1 MKVEDINLCDLEQF
15 TAGCPEDAFKTLRA
29 QAPVWFHPATAQ
41 TPGNEGFWVIAKHAD
56 AKAALKNHA
65 VFSSETGNGARVG
78 GGTTLDDMSTD
89 MAPGVV
95 LAMMDPPKHDAIRG
109 IVNQGFFPKNLAA
122 LETQIQALT
131 DAILDNALATL
142 DSNPAG
148 GQQSDEAHEID
159 LLQQIAAQ
167 LPLQTIC
174 TIGGVPREDWPR
186 MLDWAEAA
194 ISFAAHDKT
203 TDTAPL
209 IAKLT
214 EMGLYAFGLIQQL
227 REHPTGSIMS
237 TIVHARIPGADGNPR
252 QLDDV
257 ELIRFF
263 NLLITGGTE
272 TTRNAIAGGFYQLL
286 QHPAQYRA
294 LEDDPEGLIDNAVEE
309 ILRWTSPV
317 HFNRRTASE
326 NCTFAGQA
334 IQRGDKV
341 TVWYPSANR
350 DETVFDEPYVFNIF
364 RDKNPHIAFG
374 HGIHHCLGAALAR
387 QEIRIMISS
396 LIKRLRGRSVEAVAA
411 PVYLRSNRHQGI
423 SELRLRIR

>member
-1 MKVEDINLCDLEQF
+1 MKIEDINLCDLEQF
-15 TAGCPEDAFKTLRA
+15 TAGCPEAAFKTLRA
-29 QAPVWFHPATAQ
+29 QAPVWFHPANAQ

-56 AKAALKNHA
+56 AKAVLKNHQ

-122 LETQIQALT
+122 LEGQIQALT
-131 DAILDNALATL
+131 DAILDEALAGIET
-142 DSNPAG
+142 NG
-148 GQQSDEAHEID
+148 SDGTQCRDNHEID
-159 LLQQIAAQ
+159 LLQTAAQ

-174 TIGGVPREDWPR
+174 TIGGVPREDWPK
-186 MLDWAEAA
+186 MLEWAEAA
-194 ISFAAHDKT
+194 ISFAAHDKA

-227 REHPTGSIMS
+227 REQPSESIMS
-237 TIVHARIPGADGNPR
+237 TIVRARIPGEDGRPR

-286 QHPAQYRA
+286 QHPQQYRA
-294 LEDDPEGLIDNAVEE
+294 LQDNLEGLIDNAVEE

-326 NCTFAGQA
+326 DCPFAGQF

-350 DETVFDEPYVFNIF
+350 DETVFDEPYRFNIF
-364 RDKNPHIAFG
+364 REKNPHIAFG

-396 LIKRLRGRSVEAVAA
+396 LLQRLRGRCVEAVAP

-423 SELRLRIR
+423 ADLRLRIR

>member
-1 MKVEDINLCDLEQF
+1 MNIEDINLCDLEQF
-15 TAGCPEDAFKTLRA
+15 TAGCPEAAFKTLRA
-29 QAPVWFHPATAQ
+29 QAPVWFHPANEH

-56 AKAALKNHA
+56 AKAVLKNHA
-65 VFSSETGNGARVG
+65 VFSSETGNGARTG

-109 IVNQGFFPKNLAA
+109 IVNQGFFPKNLAM
-122 LETQIQALT
+122 LESQIQALT
-131 DAILDNALATL
+131 DAILDTALSHAEPYTGNTQNG
-142 DSNPAG
+142 DSR
-148 GQQSDEAHEID
+148 EID
-159 LLQQIAAQ
+159 FLHQVAAQ

-174 TIGGVPREDWPR
+174 TIGGIPREDWPK
-186 MLDWAEAA
+186 MQDWADAA
-194 ISFAAHDKT
+194 IRFAAHDKS

-209 IAKLT
+209 IAQLT
-214 EMGLYAFGLIQQL
+214 DMGMYAYGLIQQL
-227 REHPTGSIMS
+227 REHPSESIMS
-237 TIVHARIPGADGNPR
+237 TIVHAQIPGEDGNAR

-286 QHPAQYRA
+286 LHRDQYRA
-294 LEDDPEGLIDNAVEE
+294 LENNLDGLIDNAVEE

-317 HFNRRTASE
+317 HFNRRTASQT
-326 NCTFAGQA
+326 CSFAGQS

-350 DETVFDEPYVFNIF
+350 DETVFDEPYRFNIL
-364 RDKNPHIAFG
+364 REKNPHIAFG

-396 LIKRLRGRSVEAVAA
+396 LIRRLHGRVVEAVGA

>member
-1 MKVEDINLCDLEQF
+1 MKLVDINLCDLEQF
-15 TAGCPEDAFKTLRA
+15 TAGCPEIAFKLLRA
-29 QAPVWFHPATAQ
+29 QAPVWFHPPNEQ
-41 TPGNEGFWVIAKHAD
+41 TPGNEGFWVIARHAD
-56 AKAALKNHA
+56 AKAVLKNHQ
-65 VFSSETGNGARVG
+65 VFSSETGNGARIG
-78 GGTTLDDMSTD
+78 GGTTLDDMATD

-109 IVNQGFFPKNLAA
+109 IVNQGFYPKNLAA
-122 LETQIQALT
+122 LEGQIQALT
-131 DAILDNALATL
+131 DAILSDALADIENT
-142 DSNPAG
+142 SG
-148 GQQSDEAHEID
+148 GNTHSGRSREID
-159 LLQQIAAQ
+159 FLQQIAAQ

-174 TIGGVPREDWPR
+174 TIGGVPREDWPK
-186 MLDWAEAA
+186 MLEWAEAA
-194 ISFAAHDKT
+194 IAFAAHDRH

-214 EMGLYAFGLIQQL
+214 EMGLYAYGLIQQL
-227 REHPTGSIMS
+227 RERPTGSIMS
-237 TIVHARIPGADGNPR
+237 TIVHAQIPGEDDEPR
-252 QLDDV
+252 QLDDL

-286 QHPAQYRA
+286 QHPDQYHA
-294 LEDDPEGLIDNAVEE
+294 LEGDLEGLIDDAVEE

-326 NCTFAGQA
+326 NCTFAGKD

-350 DETVFDEPYVFNIF
+350 DESVFDAPYSFNIF
-364 RDKNPHIAFG
+364 RTKNPHIAFG

-396 LIKRLRGRSVEAVAA
+396 LINRLRGKKVEAVAA

-423 SELRLRIR
+423 SELRLRIS

>member
-1 MKVEDINLCDLEQF
+1 MKIEDINLCDLEQF
-15 TAGCPEDAFKTLRA
+15 TAGCPEAAFKTLRA
-29 QAPVWFHPATAQ
+29 QAPVWFHPANEQ
-41 TPGNEGFWVIAKHAD
+41 TPGREGFWVIAKHAD
-56 AKAALKNHA
+56 AKAVLKNHQ
-65 VFSSETGNGARVG
+65 VFSSETGHGARVG
-78 GGTTLDDMSTD
+78 GGTTLDDLSTD

-122 LETQIQALT
+122 LEGQIQALT
-131 DAILDNALATL
+131 DAILDKALAGIEGNSL
-142 DSNPAG
+142 DHQHEG
-148 GQQSDEAHEID
+148 DHHEID
-159 LLQQIAAQ
+159 FLQQIAAQ

-174 TIGGVPREDWPR
+174 TIGGLPREDWPQ
-186 MLDWAEAA
+186 MQEWADAA
-194 ISFAAHDKT
+194 ISYAAHDNT
-203 TDTAPL
+203 TDNAPL
-209 IAKLT
+209 VAKLT
-214 EMGLYAFGLIQQL
+214 EMGIYAYGLIQQL
-227 REHPTGSIMS
+227 REKPSASIMS
-237 TIVHARIPGADGNPR
+237 TVVHAQIPGEDGEPR

-263 NLLITGGTE
+263 SLLITGGTE

-286 QHPAQYRA
+286 LHPDQYYA
-294 LEDDPEGLIDNAVEE
+294 LEADLAGLIDNAVEE

-317 HFNRRTASE
+317 HFNRRTAAE
-326 NCTFAGQA
+326 NCTFAGQN
-334 IQRGDKV
+334 IRRGDKV

-350 DETVFDEPYVFNIF
+350 DETVFDEPYRFNIF

-396 LIKRLRGRSVEAVAA
+396 LIKRLHGKRIEAVAA

-423 SELRLRIR
+423 SELRLRIS